1 MKHENWRYGG
11 LCQLMPLS
19 KKHICV
25 TLCLSEDYR
34 EKWSAMNMN
43 ILRSGVD
50 KRLFSNLYPDDQ
62 ATQSTWASVQ
72 ENHQLEPNAPRG
84 HPSST
89 SRQVT
94 IKLHAECQWGRLKKL
109 PPPTVSPARHC
120 HWRGVLIIRSSCSV
134 IVILSLLR
142 RSAGNHST
150 SPPASAASTSQDKT
164 LTESDPKSASSMLSR

>member
-1 MKHENWRYGG
+1 MKHENWQYGG

-19 KKHICV
+19 KKHLRRPRSEWRLLRKMISYNYGYF
-25 TLCLSEDYR
+25 TKWINNLS
-34 EKWSAMNMN
+34 
-43 ILRSGVD
+43 L
-50 KRLFSNLYPDDQ
+50 NLYPDDQ